1 MGKIIDKTFIYLLT
15 LYVMDQT
22 LSGTELIIVMYIALT
37 LAAVNYYLLIRNR
50 SDYSMKPEGVM
61 EKTSFIITI
70 LGSIAIIVFP
80 QSAAAIPNLL
90 YDITKSRNY
99 IALGLTVIGLILGFS
114 CMSLAMFL
122 LILLI
127 SAISIYLSIKSERG
141 AVMSM
146 NFHRL
151 RDDSS
156 EKSERLLSQNL
167 RLEKAKDDEVYTAQL
182 SERNRIA
189 REIHDNVGHMLSRAL
204 LQTGAMLAIHK
215 EEPVHT
221 ELADLR
227 STLDTAMNNIR
238 SSVHDLHDESTDLPA
253 AINQM
258 AKLLRDSGR
267 FKVNIEIDTENDM
280 PRNIK
285 YAVLGIAKECIT
297 NIHKH
302 SSNPEVDIKVI
313 EHPSMY
319 QMVVH
324 DYNPNNDTSS
334 DKTVHGKDS
343 GHYDSSSP
351 DFSSEGIGLANIR
364 SRVESLSG
372 NLSITTNDGFRVFI
386 TIPISK

>member
-1 MGKIIDKTFIYLLT
+1 MGKIIDKIFIYLLT
-15 LYVMDQT
+15 LYFMYQT
-22 LSGTELIIVMYIALT
+22 LSGTELILVMYISLA
-37 LAAVNYYLLIRNR
+37 LAAVNYYLLTRDR
-50 SDYSMKPEGVM
+50 SDYSMKPEGAM

-70 LGSIAIIVFP
+70 LGTIAVIIFP
-80 QSAAAIPNLL
+80 QAAVAVPNLL
-90 YDITKSRNY
+90 YDIAKSRNY

-114 CMSLAMFL
+114 SMPLTMFL

-127 SAISIYLSIKSERG
+127 SVLAIYLSIKSEIS
-141 AVMSM
+141 AVMST

-167 RLEKAKDDEVYTAQL
+167 RLEKAKDDEIYTAQL

-238 SSVHDLHDESTDLPA
+238 TSVHDLHDESTDLPA
-253 AINQM
+253 GINQM

-267 FKVNIEIDTENDM
+267 FNVSIEIDVENDM

-285 YAVLGIAKECIT
+285 YAILGVARECIT

-302 SSNPEVDIKVI
+302 SSNPEVMIKII

-324 DYNPNNDTSS
+324 DYNPNND
-334 DKTVHGKDS
+334 
-343 GHYDSSSP
+343 GHHSAGSAP

-364 SRVESLSG
+364 SRVETLGG

>member
-1 MGKIIDKTFIYLLT
+1 MGRLIDKILIFLLT
-15 LYVMDQT
+15 LCLMNQM
-22 LSGTELIIVMYIALT
+22 LSGNAMIIVPYISIAI
-37 LAAVNYYLLIRNR
+37 AAANYYLLTRER
-50 SDYSMKPEGVM
+50 TDWSMKPEGVK
-61 EKTSFIITI
+61 EHVSFVLTN
-70 LGSIAIIVFP
+70 LGALLIVMFPQLSIAV
-80 QSAAAIPNLL
+80 PNLL
-90 YDITKSRNY
+90 YDITASRNY
-99 IALGLTVIGLILGFS
+99 IAFAICVIGLILGFS
-114 CMSLAMFL
+114 YMTVPMFL
-122 LILLI
+122 FVLLACVI
-127 SAISIYLSIKSERG
+127 SVYLSRRSSSYAILSK
-141 AVMSM
+141 

-167 RLEKAKDDEVYTAQL
+167 KLEKAKDDEIYTAQL

-238 SSVHDLHDESTDLPA
+238 SSVHDLHDESIDLTTE
-253 AINQM
+253 ID
-258 AKLLRDSGR
+258 KLTELLKNNGR
-267 FKVNIEIDTENDM
+267 FNVNLEIDTDKNM
-280 PRNIK
+280 PRNVK
-285 YAVLGIAKECIT
+285 YAILGIAKECIT

-302 SSNPEVDIKVI
+302 SDNPEVDIKVI

-324 DYNPNNDTSS
+324 DYNPDNINAPERSS
-334 DKTVHGKDS
+334 HSDNSV
-343 GHYDSSSP
+343 P
-351 DFSSEGIGLANIR
+351 DFSSGGIGLANIR
-364 SRVESLSG
+364 SRVESLGG